1 MRLAGFY
8 LFLILAFLIN
18 TEIANAAIPILE
30 FNITNEQTS
39 GVFAGLPSRY
49 SPIRSQISWY
59 YNGTTYINMTRI
71 VILPEGEFA
80 YSSNNPENLIVDIDQ
95 EKGIVAV
102 KPKEGWYGEETVIIY
117 IDGIGKEQPRLVQ
130 SNNLIF
136 SEINIEQ
143 LGQIFFDD
151 ALYNLFSS
159 RFTSVI
165 ENSEGD
171 SKVDVKGSL
180 DAQNN
185 NLILQVG
192 KDVQIITG
200 FYEQNG
206 ATKPKVNILIDA
218 QFAEYDSKIGHC
230 ADNIRNYD
238 ETEVD
243 CGGECLECVANKTDY
258 TLIFASLII
267 IAGMIVVYMFTR
279 RSNLSKHKRIVV
291 KTEKPSFEDMRH
303 SIADQIKLLR
313 NNISD
318 ENMDKNLESLSRLI
332 RSYFKNLFH
341 IKYNFTYFELKNEL
355 VNRKVNAVMKEK
367 MLKMFKKI
375 SNAEYGS
382 YKLDKKELADLINEA
397 VHIIDSFELRDSS

>member
-1 MRLAGFY
+1 MRLVGFS
-8 LFLILAFLIN
+8 LFLIIAFLIN
-18 TEIANAAIPILE
+18 TAIANAAIPILE
-30 FNITNEQTS
+30 FNITNAQTS
-39 GVFAGLPSRY
+39 GVFAGLPHRY
-49 SPIRSQISWY
+49 LPIRSQISWY
-59 YNGTTYINMTRI
+59 YNDTTYINMTRI

-130 SNNLIF
+130 SNNLIL
-136 SEINIEQ
+136 SEINLDKI
-143 LGQIFFDD
+143 GRVFFDD

-159 RFTSVI
+159 RFTSVV
-165 ENSEGD
+165 ESSKD
-171 SKVDVKGSL
+171 DDKVDVNGSL
-180 DAQNN
+180 DTQNN
-185 NLILQVG
+185 KLILQVG

-206 ATKPKVNILIDA
+206 ANKPRVNILIDT
-218 QFAEYDSKIGHC
+218 QFADYDSKIGHC
-230 ADNIRNYD
+230 ADNLRNYD
-238 ETEVD
+238 EIGVD
-243 CGGECLECVANKTDY
+243 CGGECLECVVNNADY
-258 TLIFASLII
+258 TLISASLIV
-267 IAGMIVVYMFTR
+267 IAGMTVVYMFTR
-279 RSNLSKHKRIVV
+279 RSKLSKHKRIVV
-291 KTEKPSFEDMRH
+291 KIEKPSFEDMRH
-303 SIADQIKLLR
+303 GIADQIKLLR

-355 VNRKVNAVMKEK
+355 VNRKVKAEMKEK

-382 YKLDKKELADLINEA
+382 YKLDKKELIDMINEA

>member
-1 MRLAGFY
+1 MKRG
-8 LFLILAFLIN
+8 AFLLLITCILLLN
-18 TEIANAAIPILE
+18 SFIADAAIPILE
-30 FNITNEQTS
+30 FNITNARTA

-49 SPIRSQISWY
+49 LPIRSQISWY

-80 YSSNNPENLIVDIDQ
+80 YSSNNPENLIVVIDQ

-136 SEINIEQ
+136 SEINIDQ
-143 LGQIFFDD
+143 LGRVFFDD
-151 ALYNLFSS
+151 SLYNLFSS

-165 ENSEGD
+165 ENSKD
-171 SKVDVKGSL
+171 ADRVDVNGSL
-180 DAQNN
+180 DTQNN
-185 NLILQVG
+185 KIILQVG
-192 KDVQIITG
+192 DDVRIITG
-200 FYEQNG
+200 FYEQDG
-206 ATKPKVNILIDA
+206 AAKPNVNILIDA
-218 QFAEYDSKIGHC
+218 QFADYDSKIGHC

-238 ETEVD
+238 EDGVD
-243 CGGECLECVANKTDY
+243 CGGECLECITNNADY
-258 TLIFASLII
+258 TLISASLIV
-267 IAGMIVVYMFTR
+267 IAGMTIAYMFTR
-279 RSNLSKHKRIVV
+279 RSRLSKHKKTAV
-291 KTEKPSFEDMRH
+291 KKEKISFEDIRH
-303 SIADQIKLLR
+303 NIADQIKLLR

-318 ENMDKNLESLSRLI
+318 VNMDKTLESLSRLV

-382 YKLDKKELADLINEA
+382 YKLDKKELAELINEA
-397 VHIIDSFELRDSS
+397 VHIIDGFEIK